1 MAPSGRRHKPG
12 LRRMDA
18 AIEALTPMGFTPN
31 QIKRRVNTLL
41 KLYDGG
47 WVFIEDSAYKVLIDS
62 LLEDEEGV
70 QSEAEEPVSSRRI
83 RDSPLDN
90 RHQCIE
96 ETEPSPAEPLRVEAS
111 QAAQLGI
118 EASEAE
124 PSQAGSSQSK
134 TSPVHLLHAGASQA
148 DPSQAKPLQAEPLQA
163 GAPHE
168 GSRPKKRK
176 FCLGWLGPMDEED
189 YVLLEPAPVRSWITG
204 QRLRK
209 RKSGWDMKPDDPWMM
224 HQRTAT

>member
-1 MAPSGRRHKPG
+1 MK
-12 LRRMDA
+12 
-18 AIEALTPMGFTPN
+18 
-31 QIKRRVNTLL
+31 
-41 KLYDGG
+41 
-47 WVFIEDSAYKVLIDS
+47 
-62 LLEDEEGV
+62 
-70 QSEAEEPVSSRRI
+70 
-83 RDSPLDN
+83 DSPLDN

-168 GSRPKKRK
+168 GEGL
-176 FCLGWLGPMDEED
+176 FYTIETNLDWLCFVCIISKALIGP
-189 YVLLEPAPVRSWITG
+189 
-204 QRLRK
+204 
-209 RKSGWDMKPDDPWMM
+209 
-224 HQRTAT
+224 